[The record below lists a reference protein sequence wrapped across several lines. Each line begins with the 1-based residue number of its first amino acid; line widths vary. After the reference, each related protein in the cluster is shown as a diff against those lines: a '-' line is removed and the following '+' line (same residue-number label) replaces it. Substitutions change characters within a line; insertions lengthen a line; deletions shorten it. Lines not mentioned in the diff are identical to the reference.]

1 MRNPGC
7 GSFGFAVKKAVTV
20 KAWLTFGFTT
30 LWGIG
35 DLGRGDLVLELET
48 ESEYDSN
55 VFLNDSEIGDFLA
68 RVGAGIVFQQESS
81 SLANLRARV
90 GAESIRFAELLE
102 QDADNFNAEFDF
114 SYPNNVDRN
123 YYYTVGGSW
132 DQKTRS
138 RREIGKRL
146 KSDRLNAR
154 GSLFTSLGNKSGI
167 RFSGMMEEETF
178 ASDLYFGSNDVSA
191 DLDYLYR
198 YSSKLDMEFGYRY
211 HKLKYED
218 SNRSR
223 QSGHFL
229 GLGAKGQLTSKVNGY
244 ASFGA
249 QYLDARF
256 DLLEGETDLQFYY
269 ELDLAWQAGDKTV
282 VSLSG
287 GSDFL
292 SSPTGE
298 INNHRDLSLLF
309 DRTLSHRAKGR
320 AGVTLIDDD
329 YQGDLQRKE
338 RAWRV
343 DLNYS
348 LYFSNSASAG
358 ATFQYER
365 RNSTLSQ
372 FEYDHLKFSIDFSIL
387 Y

>member
-1 MRNPGC
+1 MRHL
-7 GSFGFAVKKAVTV
+7 SRSRFGFAVGRAVTF

-35 DLGRGDLVLELET
+35 DLGRGDLILELDA

-55 VFLNDSEIGDFLA
+55 VFLNESEIGDFLA
-68 RVGAGIVFQQESS
+68 RVGAGIAFQQKAS

-90 GAESIRFAELLE
+90 GVEATRYAELVE
-102 QDADNFNAEFDF
+102 QDADDFDAEFDF
-114 SYPNNVDRN
+114 SYPNNVNRN
-123 YYYTVGGSW
+123 LYYTVGGSW
-132 DQKTRS
+132 DRKTRS
-138 RREIGKRL
+138 RREVGKRL
-146 KSDRLNAR
+146 RSDRLNAK
-154 GSLFTSLGNKSGI
+154 GSLLASLGNKSGI
-167 RFSGMMEEETF
+167 RVSGMMEEETF
-178 ASDLYFGSNDVSA
+178 ASDSYFGSSDISA

-211 HKLKYED
+211 HKLKYDD

-223 QSGHFL
+223 QTGHFL
-229 GLGAKGQLTSKVNGY
+229 GIGAKGQLMSKVNGY

-256 DLLEGETDLQFYY
+256 DLLEGETDLLFYY
-269 ELDLAWQAGDKTV
+269 ELDLNWQAGDKTV

-309 DRTLSHRAKGR
+309 YRTLSNRAKGR
-320 AGVTLIDDD
+320 AGVTLMDDD
-329 YQGDLQRKE
+329 YRGNLQRNE

-358 ATFQYER
+358 ATIQYER

-372 FEYDHLKFSIDFSIL
+372 FEYDHMRFSVDFSIL

>member
-1 MRNPGC
+1 MRNLGR
-7 GSFGFAVKKAVTV
+7 SRFGFAIGRAVTF

-35 DLGRGDLVLELET
+35 DLGRGDLILELDT

-68 RVGAGIVFQQESS
+68 RVGAGIAYQQEAN

-90 GAESIRFAELLE
+90 GAESIRYSELVE
-102 QDADNFNAEFDF
+102 QNATNLDAEFDF
-114 SYPNNVDRN
+114 SYPNNVERN
-123 YYYTVGGSW
+123 LYYTVGGSW

-138 RREIGKRL
+138 RREVGKRL
-146 KSDRLNAR
+146 RSDRLNAR
-154 GSLFTSLGNKSGI
+154 GSLFTRLGNKSGI
-167 RFSGMMEEETF
+167 RISGMMEEETF
-178 ASDLYFGSNDVSA
+178 ASDSYFGSNDVSA

-198 YSSKLDMEFGYRY
+198 YSSKLDLELGYRY

-218 SNRSR
+218 ANRSR

-229 GLGAKGQLTSKVNGY
+229 GVGAKGQLTSKVNGY

-256 DLLEGETDLQFYY
+256 DLLGGETDLLFYY
-269 ELDLAWQAGDKTV
+269 ELDLTWQAGDKTV
-282 VSLSG
+282 ISLSG
-287 GSDFL
+287 ASDFL

-309 DRTLSHRAKGR
+309 DRTLSNRAKGR
-320 AGVTLIDDD
+320 ASVTLIDDD
-329 YQGDLQRKE
+329 YRGNLQRNE
-338 RAWRV
+338 RAWRI

-358 ATFQYER
+358 ATIQYER

-372 FEYDHLKFSIDFSIL
+372 FEYDHMRFSIDFSIL